1 MGSPPENKFS
11 FKNQFRPTMNVS
23 QFIKLNKKSA
33 WPQFKLNIGQTTS
46 FLSNPN
52 KSIRLPNTI
61 CKLIDKEQVMFQ
73 LRLFYIMS
81 SQTMQLSEQLY

>member
-11 FKNQFRPTMNVS
+11 FKNKFRPTMNVS

-33 WPQFKLNIGQTTS
+33 WPQFKLNIGQTTT
-46 FLSNPN
+46 FLLNPN

-61 CKLIDKEQVMFQ
+61 CKLIDKEQVVFQ
-73 LRLFYIMS
+73 LRLFYTMS